1 MYDNFFKR
9 NVEIFSNYRNRSIY
23 PHAMMLSDS
32 LEYLFIFEENRSVIF
47 LVPRHITDEQ
57 FDYFESHYYSL
68 KGIDH
73 VAITKN
79 RKEAIFEADF
89 KIVNGVEDIYQLFL
103 DKQKESERK
112 NEKFR

>member
-1 MYDNFFKR
+1 M
-9 NVEIFSNYRNRSIY
+9 
-23 PHAMMLSDS
+23 
-32 LEYLFIFEENRSVIF
+32 
-47 LVPRHITDEQ
+47 
-57 FDYFESHYYSL
+57 
-68 KGIDH
+68 
-73 VAITKN
+73 AITKN